1 MKTQVSDRH
10 SIVDDDD
17 ERGFGIIEIVVSMF
31 LLALLILSFAP
42 VLVNTIKFTA
52 RNTTIATAAQMAGKQ
67 IQAARAVR
75 SSASTPP
82 SCNDIKLFL
91 QGTLA
96 PVVDPRG
103 VTLQPQWDPFA
114 ACTART
120 IPGYVR
126 VRVSVSQA
134 GYANSTASA
143 ATLIFVASG
152 GN

>member
-1 MKTQVSDRH
+1 MNDQPGRRTQAT
-10 SIVDDDD
+10 DD

-52 RNTTIATAAQMAGKQ
+52 RNTTIATAAQMANKQ
-67 IQAARAVR
+67 IEAARAVR
-75 SSASTPP
+75 SSTSTPP
-82 SCNDIKLFL
+82 TCNDIKLFL
-91 QGTLA
+91 LGTLA

-114 ACTART
+114 TCTAST
-120 IPGYVR
+120 TPGYVR

-134 GYANSTASA
+134 GYASSTASA
-143 ATLIFVASG
+143 ATFIFVASG